1 MEEQLLKTPE
11 PHKVEEHCEDEISAP
26 SQPETVETPPAQPQ
40 RAQIAYYRSQTDQT
54 RKPVAKLGKSSKE

>member
-40 RAQIAYYRSQTDQT
+40 RAQIAYYRSQTDQVASYN
-54 RKPVAKLGKSSKE
+54 PVE